1 MRPTKRAPAMLALM
15 ALGTIATAASAQP
28 SWELTPFAG
37 YYIASD
43 IYNSYYTSGAGTTNV
58 GLTNSF
64 LWGGR
69 LTRNLGTTGIELAY
83 TRTGS
88 DVELNNVLVGQPRAN
103 LGSIDIDSFDLNFLG
118 YHHTGNPNVMPFGE
132 VGLGF
137 SVVHPNIDPDFV
149 MASTPDP
156 DSRTNFNFNFG
167 LGTKIAMSE
176 QIAARIE
183 GRWRIT
189 DTSFNTSSGI
199 WCDPWGYCY
208 NYASSWYNS
217 GELIGGLTYRF

>member
-1 MRPTKRAPAMLALM
+1 MSWPLRDVSRTVIEKR
-15 ALGTIATAASAQP
+15 
-28 SWELTPFAG
+28 
-37 YYIASD
+37 D
-43 IYNSYYTSGAGTTNV
+43 
-58 GLTNSF
+58 
-64 LWGGR
+64 
-69 LTRNLGTTGIELAY
+69 
-83 TRTGS
+83 
-88 DVELNNVLVGQPRAN
+88 DVLVIEGGMVDVP
-103 LGSIDIDSFDLNFLG
+103 G
-118 YHHTGNPNVMPFGE
+118 PV
-132 VGLGF
+132 
-137 SVVHPNIDPDFV
+137 
-149 MASTPDP
+149 
-156 DSRTNFNFNFG
+156 NFNFNFG